1 MKKSILYFVS
11 IILLIGLFPIWG
23 NAKLVNVAT
32 SQVDTT
38 LKVWYSFDNVPI
50 GATTVNDDS
59 QKGYT
64 ATLNNG
70 ATVSTTGGIGGV
82 LNLGSTNGYL
92 DFGSLIGTNLIS
104 KLQSYTISTFVNVA
118 NDADISGN
126 GNFLFAFGNSD
137 NIGTTKNGYMF
148 LGLKASHYGI
158 TKTYYTTEQ
167 YIQTGSAF
175 SKGLW
180 KHVALT
186 YSKATSSAKLYVD
199 GVVVASSTSITLAP
213 GDLGA
218 TAYNYIGKSSY
229 ALNGDAYLTKTLVDE
244 FRIYNVALADTS
256 INKFVALLP
265 QYNNAAI
272 TAQINNVLATL
283 GFTDG
288 QKIYS
293 NLTLPTSKS
302 GVTITWSSS
311 DESTISNTGVV
322 VRPANG
328 SASKNVTLTATAL
341 SSGVTVVKTYN
352 LVVLPSYTNSEIV
365 KMDADSLIISGSIDN
380 LRSSLILPITGIQ
393 GSSIVWS
400 SNTPSLI
407 ANNGK
412 LIYLPEHGTGKTH
425 VVLTAA
431 ISSGDV
437 TQSKAFDVYV
447 AEKEGYSAYLF
458 VYFTGTSEA
467 IRFALS
473 NDGKNYRA
481 LNNNNQVLNSAT
493 ISLTGGVRD
502 PHIMRAEDGK
512 TFYMVATD
520 MVAANGW
527 DSNRGIVL
535 LKSTDLVNWTS
546 TAINISTTY
555 PEFANLTRAWA
566 PQTIYDKSVGKYMV
580 YFSIKIGTTG
590 IDKVYYA
597 YANADFTA
605 LESAPKLLFENPA
618 GTSTIDADIIEKNS
632 LFYLFSKTEGAGDGI
647 KKAVSS
653 SLTGPYTLLDKYLDQ
668 SSLPVEGGCVY
679 RLIDTND
686 YILMY
691 DVYQNQK
698 YQFTESSDLDN
709 FRVIDN
715 ETSMNFAPR
724 HGTSMTIT
732 KEEAERLAVK
742 WGNAADIYINA
753 SASDSVK
760 KINSKFDQTAKTI
773 NLAVRKGTDISNFD
787 PQLVA
792 PAGCII
798 SPSGSQNF
806 SNGAVNYTVSI
817 SGIGSKTYAV
827 TVHVSGNPVL
837 EGYYA
842 DPEILYSKKN
852 KKFYIYPTSD
862 GFVNWAGTYFK
873 SFSSSDLVHWTD
885 EGVILDL
892 PTQVSWGKTNA
903 WAPCIEEKMVNG
915 AYKYFYYFSDAQKIG
930 VAVSDN
936 PTGPFVDSGAA
947 LISSSPTGSGQQ
959 IDPDVFTDSISGK
972 SYLYYGNN
980 YMAVAELND
989 NMTSLKS
996 GTTQVI
1002 TPSNGTFTEGS
1013 YVIKRNNTYYF
1024 FWSKGDTRKAD
1035 YSVYYG
1041 MSTSPTGPITIPA
1054 NNHILVQNPTLGIY
1068 GTGHNSVIQIPG
1080 KDEWYMVY
1088 HRFTRPRGITMAGDS
1103 AGYFR
1108 EVCIDKLE
1116 FNADGTIK
1124 PVVPTIEG
1132 ILPVSFSGTNTAIE
1146 NIFENQNKGELKKV
1160 EIYTISGLK
1169 INPKQSIPLG
1179 IYLLKK
1185 TFSSGLI
1192 FFDKI
1197 LSTKD
1202 NDLQQRYNILLQ

>member
-1 MKKSILYFVS
+1 MKKLFISLFS
-11 IILLIGLFPIWG
+11 FILLISSSAIYAMTTPVKSL
-23 NAKLVNVAT
+23 KVAAN
-32 SQVDTT
+32 QVDTT
-38 LKVWYSFDNVPI
+38 LKLRLSFDNVAS
-50 GATTVNDDS
+50 GATTVSDANGN
-59 QKGYT
+59 GYV
-64 ATLNNG
+64 ATLQNG
-70 ATVSTTGGIGGV
+70 ATVSASGGIGGV
-82 LNLGSTNGYL
+82 LDLGTSNGYL
-92 DFGSLIGTNLIS
+92 DLGAQLGSGLIS
-104 KLQSYTISTFVNVA
+104 KLQNFTISTYIYIA
-118 NDADISGN
+118 NDAVTTSGN
-126 GNFLFAFGNSD
+126 FVFAFGNSAD
-137 NIGTTKNGYMF
+137 IGTAKNGTMFFSAMNTRYAICTTDWHTEQTTPAGSVFAKGSWKHLAITYTAGTTK
-148 LGLKASHYGI
+148 I
-158 TKTYYTTEQ
+158 
-167 YIQTGSAF
+167 YI
-175 SKGLW
+175 
-180 KHVALT
+180 
-186 YSKATSSAKLYVD
+186 D
-199 GVVVASSTSITLAP
+199 GVLFNTSTTISINPKTL
-213 GDLGA
+213 GS
-218 TAYNYIGKSSY
+218 TAYNFIGRSSY
-229 ALNGDAYLTKTLVDE
+229 SADAYLAKTLVDE
-244 FRIYNVALADTS
+244 FRIYNRVLPDTS
-256 INKFVALLP
+256 IVRLASSLPDYQTALTKKADIDALST
-265 QYNNAAI
+265 I
-272 TAQINNVLATL
+272 SLV
-283 GFTDG
+283 DG
-288 QKIYS
+288 QKIIS
-293 NLTLPTSKS
+293 NITLPTLIN
-302 GVTITWSSS
+302 GVSISWSSS
-311 DESTISNTGVV
+311 DESTISTTGIV

-328 SASKNVTLTATAL
+328 SVLKNVTLTATAV
-341 SSGVTVVKTYN
+341 SGGVTVVKTFN
-352 LVVLPSYTNSEIV
+352 LVVLPSYTNSDIV
-365 KMDADSLIISGSIDN
+365 KMDADSLTLLGTIDN

-412 LIYLPEHGTGKTH
+412 LIYLPEKGTGKTH

-431 ISSGDV
+431 ISIGDV
-437 TQSKAFDVYV
+437 TQTKAFDVYV

-473 NDGKNYRA
+473 NDGMNYRA
-481 LNNNNQVLNSAT
+481 LNGNNQVLNSAS

-520 MVAANGW
+520 MVANNGW

-566 PQTIYDKSVGKYMV
+566 PQTIYDKKAGKYMV
-580 YFSIKIGTTG
+580 YLSIKTSAANDV
-590 IDKVYYA
+590 DKVFYA

-605 LESAPKLLFENPA
+605 LESAPKLLFQNPA
-618 GTSTIDADIIEKNS
+618 GTATIDADIIEKDS

-647 KKAVSS
+647 KKAVST
-653 SLTGPYTLLDKYLDQ
+653 SLTGPYTLLNKYLDR

-698 YQFTESSDLDN
+698 YQFTKSSDLTN
-709 FRVIDN
+709 FTVIDSLS
-715 ETSMNFAPR
+715 SMNFAPR

-732 KEEAERLAVK
+732 KAEAERLALK
-742 WGNAADIYINA
+742 WGNATDLYINA

-773 NLAVRKGTDISNFD
+773 YLAVKKGTDISNFD

-792 PAGCII
+792 PAGCVI
-798 SPSGSQNF
+798 SPSSSQDF
-806 SNGAVNYTVSI
+806 SKGAVSYTVSI

-827 TVHVSGNPVL
+827 TVQVSGNPVL

-842 DPEILYSKKN
+842 DPEILYSKKT

-873 SFSSSDLVHWTD
+873 SFSSTDLVHWTD

-915 AYKYFYYFSDAQKIG
+915 AYKYFYYFTDAQKIG

-972 SYLYYGNN
+972 SYLYYGNS

-989 NMTSLKS
+989 NMTTLKS
-996 GTTQVI
+996 GTTKVI
-1002 TPSNGTFTEGS
+1002 TPSGDTFTEGS

-1024 FWSKGDTRKAD
+1024 FWSNGDTRKVD
-1035 YSVYYG
+1035 YCVYYG

-1054 NNHILVQNPTLGIY
+1054 NNHILVQNPSLGIY

-1124 PVVPTIEG
+1124 PIVPTIEG
-1132 ILPVSFSGTNTAIE
+1132 IQPVSLQNGGNTAVLEVNSDQPKGNVISIE
-1146 NIFENQNKGELKKV
+1146 LYSINGIAVNYRNCTLEKGV
-1160 EIYTISGLK
+1160 
-1169 INPKQSIPLG
+1169 
-1179 IYLLKK
+1179 YLLKK
-1185 TFSSGLI
+1185 KYDSGAITFNKIIVSNTESQI
-1192 FFDKI
+1192 FFFK
-1197 LSTKD
+1197 
-1202 NDLQQRYNILLQ
+1202 